1 MIAGSKTL
9 GSPFFVPSA
18 VSSAVLPSFRISAYT
33 RFSSVSLH
41 TRCMPKLLET
51 NKLKLVARG
60 AALRGIADEMTVYEI
75 P

>member
-1 MIAGSKTL
+1 
-9 GSPFFVPSA
+9 
-18 VSSAVLPSFRISAYT
+18 
-33 RFSSVSLH
+33 
-41 TRCMPKLLET
+41 MPKLLET